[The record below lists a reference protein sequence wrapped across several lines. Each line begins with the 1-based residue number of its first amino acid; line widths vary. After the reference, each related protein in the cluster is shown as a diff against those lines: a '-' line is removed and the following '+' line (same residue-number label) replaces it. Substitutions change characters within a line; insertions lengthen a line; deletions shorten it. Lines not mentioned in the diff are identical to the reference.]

1 MGSRSYGRSIY
12 GGVLRTVGARLWAKP
27 QSQRPRGPGR
37 VGGVPRLLMFDRAA
51 AGPADT
57 AALRP
62 GPLRRRAGLQISHS
76 EKFDNSLGQKGLTCM
91 SQLTLYN
98 GPTGPTDGHYWEGTR
113 KAEG

>member
-1 MGSRSYGRSIY
+1 MGSRSYGRSPY

-37 VGGVPRLLMFDRAA
+37 VGGVQRLLMFDRAA

-62 GPLRRRAGLQISHS
+62 VRFGAGPAGLVERRLRAMALHAFIQPFRVLRMARPVADRRSAACTR
-76 EKFDNSLGQKGLTCM
+76 ERLLLG
-91 SQLTLYN
+91 
-98 GPTGPTDGHYWEGTR
+98 WF
-113 KAEG
+113 